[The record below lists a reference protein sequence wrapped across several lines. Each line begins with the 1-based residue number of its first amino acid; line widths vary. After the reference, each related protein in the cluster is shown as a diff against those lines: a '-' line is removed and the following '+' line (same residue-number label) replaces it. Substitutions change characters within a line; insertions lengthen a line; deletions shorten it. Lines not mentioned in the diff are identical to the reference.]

1 MKLDHL
7 YRALRTSLVL
17 LAGALVMACG
27 ENNPEP
33 DPEPEIVVDISCQ
46 DVFSSGLRVEA
57 EPQGGIFTK
66 DILFTTT
73 DKWVA
78 SIAGEGTNGWISIE
92 PSSGV
97 AGKATMT
104 VSVTDNVSES
114 ERRAEVTIS
123 CGNVSKSFVVEQ
135 NGRIAVV
142 LDLSSLGKDKFE
154 IVSLTDDNVMSV
166 RASEDALP
174 KVNDYICSGITDQ
187 FPYGF
192 FYRVDAIEASSR
204 ATRLGELLLYD
215 LKVSQVTLQ
224 VILGLMDKSI
234 GGKWLDF
241 YDVEVDEEEYYAE
254 TGAHIEKDDDGGYK
268 IVDAKLNLS
277 KDFSEEKDEHFKIEG
292 SVSVLLKLIP
302 KRFSAYFYVD
312 GGDAIIGQDIEL
324 SSIFTTTWDVKGS
337 LSKKIKLLPDD
348 PVPLTPIVIE
358 APFPLILTPELTLE
372 PLNLNGKIEAELKA
386 SYSKRYN
393 FGVAYYFDLN
403 RISFSPLDEHPEYFF
418 WRHEE
423 DPVDDATSSMTLKG
437 SIGLETVLKASV
449 GVYGSN
455 KTRSEQVKLL
465 TLEATGKLE
474 NKLSASLGMEKDLSG
489 APQTYSIED
498 KCSLTTA
505 VKTDAKVT
513 YLKVKDKN
521 EKELVSLETKF
532 PEITWGKLNWF
543 EEFLY
548 IKTLFF
554 PEYGSTDVTFTNRSP
569 AEVRI
574 KTKKYKPLFMRGFTE
589 SSRGILIYKG
599 NTLITRIESDET
611 PGEGRE
617 PQQLE
622 FIVPDDF
629 ERNVRY
635 YVYPYTS
642 GISFLFNQSVTV
654 VRDPVSFIID
664 NEGHMA
670 TTTIDDVPGTN
681 L

>member
-254 TGAHIEKDDDGGYK
+254 TGAHIEKDEDDGYK
-268 IVDAKLNLS
+268 IVDKTINLS
-277 KDFSEEKDEHFKIEG
+277 KDFLEEKDESFKIEG
-292 SVSVLLKLIP
+292 SVSVLLKLLP

-312 GGDAIIGQDIEL
+312 GRDAIIGQDIEL
-324 SSIFTTTWDVKGS
+324 SSIFTTTWDVKGTI
-337 LSKKIKLLPDD
+337 SKKVKLIPKDT
-348 PVPLTPIVIE
+348 VPLKPITVWVG
-358 APFPLILTPELTLE
+358 FPLILTPELTLE
-372 PLNLNGKIEAELKA
+372 PLNVNGKIEAEFKS
-386 SYSKRYN
+386 SYTKKYN

-418 WRHEE
+418 WKQIE
-423 DPVDDATSSMTLKG
+423 DPVDDATRSLTLKG
-437 SIGLETVLKASV
+437 SVGLETVLKANV

-455 KTRSEQVKLL
+455 KTLDMRVNLL
-465 TLEATGKLE
+465 TIEATGKLE
-474 NKLSASLGMEKDLSG
+474 NKLSASLGIEEDLSG
-489 APQTYSIED
+489 APETYSVED
-498 KCSLTTA
+498 KCALTTEL
-505 VKTDAKVT
+505 KTEAKVI

-521 EKELVSLETKF
+521 EKELVSLETKI
-532 PEITWGKLNWF
+532 PEKSWGKLNWF

-548 IKTLFF
+548 TKTLFY
-554 PEYGSTDVTFTNRSP
+554 PEFGSTDVTFTNRSP

-574 KTKKYKPLFMRGFTE
+574 KTKKYKPFFKRVFTE

-599 NTLITRIESDET
+599 NTLITKIESDVA
-611 PGEGRE
+611 PDDGRK

-635 YVYPYTS
+635 YVYPYTF
-642 GISFLFNQSVTV
+642 GATFLFERPGTV
-654 VRDPVSFIID
+654 VRNPVSFIID
-664 NEGHMA
+664 DEGHLVS
-670 TTTIDDVPGTN
+670 TTIDDVPGTN